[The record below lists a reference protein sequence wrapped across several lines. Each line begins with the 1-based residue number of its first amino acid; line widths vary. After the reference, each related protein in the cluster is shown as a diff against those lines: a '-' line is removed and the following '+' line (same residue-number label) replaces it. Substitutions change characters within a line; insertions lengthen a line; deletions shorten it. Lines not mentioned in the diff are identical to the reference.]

1 MSEIDKLFAE
11 DNNEN
16 IILFNEKGEEIAFEQ
31 IAVIPIK
38 ERIFCILKP
47 VILISGMDPA
57 EGLVFE
63 VVTENEEEKIVLVT
77 NEDIIDEVFD
87 IYLGL
92 FEKDEEIF
100 DLVDTSGRCVIY
112 KEMKLFNVR
121 GKRYGLVVP
130 LNFES
135 PEPLVFE
142 IEVNVDNI
150 LYTPVS
156 DLEIINHINVLEEN
170 RKEIHDLCHDEE
182 KESIFLCLSSGRREE
197 FKEIGY
203 KVYNNKAYT
212 ILKPVEYLEELEPYG
227 LLILEV
233 IDDNGVEC
241 ICPVQDEEII
251 REVYELYCNEVK
263 GE

>member
-1 MSEIDKLFAE
+1 MGEIDKLFDE
-11 DNNEN
+11 NNNEN

-31 IAVIPIK
+31 IAIIPIK

-77 NEDIIDEVFD
+77 DETIIDEVFD

-92 FEKDEEIF
+92 IEKDDEIF
-100 DLVDTSGRCVIY
+100 DIQDTTGRLIIY
-112 KEMKLFNVR
+112 KEMKIFNVR

-135 PEPLVFE
+135 DEPLVLE
-142 IEVNVDNI
+142 INNNTCDI
-150 LYTPVS
+150 SYTPVS
-156 DLEIINHINVLEEN
+156 DLEIINHIYALEEN
-170 RKEIHDLCHDEE
+170 RKEIHDLCCDEE
-182 KESIFLCLSSGRREE
+182 KESIFLCLSSGIRAE
-197 FKEIGY
+197 FKEIAY
-203 KVYNNKAYT
+203 KLYNNKAYT

-233 IDDNGVEC
+233 VVDNDVEYITPVLDDN
-241 ICPVQDEEII
+241 II
-251 REVYELYCNEVK
+251 KEVYELYCNEIE
-263 GE
+263 G